1 MTRKEINT
9 LRDCVLLDKY
19 DDNFK
24 SICLKYKLNPKAR
37 WDKIKFALDNPVI
50 ERESDG

>member
-9 LRDCVLLDKY
+9 LRMSVLLEKY